1 MSRVWVSNLFTSQFR
16 KVEGRCRNFPWAARR
31 SSPFQ
36 VLYVAVS
43 RPCCLSKFTP
53 NRASLIVLLSYKII
67 TNSGNGTIHFQREL
81 SSTDFRDFGHD
92 NCRLHIGAPE
102 FYPTNYEVCLHWSEW
117 VSEWVSERVSEW
129 VSEWVTICISESPQK
144 LANTLRV
151 STS

>member
-43 RPCCLSKFTP
+43 RPCRFSKFTP

-102 FYPTNYEVCLHWSEW
+102 FYPTNYEDVYTEW
-117 VSEWVSERVSEW
+117 VSEW